1 MVTVFIDNSEYIQ
14 NYVQQNMKTYLANCF
29 AVQCIEINIMDPLRQ
44 FVRL

>member
-1 MVTVFIDNSEYIQ
+1 ME
-14 NYVQQNMKTYLANCF
+14 VQLPAGRNTYLANRF